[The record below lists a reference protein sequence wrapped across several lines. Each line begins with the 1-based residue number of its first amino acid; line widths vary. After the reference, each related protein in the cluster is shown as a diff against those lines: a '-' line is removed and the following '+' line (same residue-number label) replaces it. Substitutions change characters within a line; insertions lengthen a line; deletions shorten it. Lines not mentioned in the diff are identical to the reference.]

1 MSIAV
6 KCAGVLVIL
15 IANWRP
21 FFKTAAVTNK
31 IAVSIQYI
39 CLYYNVIHQLRTDAC
54 VSTVDLSRKPVKFC
68 CICDLVRVSFCTNT
82 IWHFRRNR
90 PCPHGRQHHCRTHA
104 AGNIPV
110 FTAAYRAIRI
120 GFFLCA
126 FCVTDTLWFFRYLR
140 VADFTYISARCPC
153 CCGNIT
159 AASVMFMLAV
169 QFFCDTAA
177 FLAALM
183 GTAVRCFFIS
193 LRRQNTITV
202 TRCRMLMNAFRYQ
215 SIAILRV
222 FMTARRFCRPFA
234 VAASAVMLGV
244 VFTQPAYGIRTI
256 CIHYGRHQ
264 RHQHAQ
270 ADKRRKNSFSHGF
283 LLPLFPSNSV
293 SNNTNPFRPLFL
305 DRSYFSE

>member
-1 MSIAV
+1 MV
-6 KCAGVLVIL
+6 VIL
-15 IANWRP
+15 ADGRP
-21 FFKTAAVTNK
+21 WFKGAAVQ
-31 IAVSIQYI
+31 IAVSIQHI
-39 CLYYNVIHQLRTDAC
+39 VIDCNVCCQHCTCVCVCCDRITTIIGQRT
-54 VSTVDLSRKPVKFC
+54 VYQPRKPVKFC
-68 CICDLVRVSFCTNT
+68 RICDLVRVSFCTNT

-159 AASVMFMLAV
+159 AIFVMFMLAV

-183 GTAVRCFFIS
+183 GTAVSCFFLPICW
-193 LRRQNTITV
+193 QNTITV
-202 TRCRMLMNAFRYQ
+202 ALCRMLMNAFRYQ

-244 VFTQPAYGIRTI
+244 VFTQPTYGNRIACIR
-256 CIHYGRHQ
+256 HRRHQ
-264 RHQHAQ
+264 RHQHTQ
-270 ADKRRKNSFSHGF
+270 ADKRRKDSFSHGF
-283 LLPLFPSNSV
+283 LLPLFSLLLLFCQHKSIP
-293 SNNTNPFRPLFL
+293 PPLL